1 MISIAPFDG
10 RSLDAGDVASS
21 YAVLVEP
28 GRRQAPAYEAV
39 ERIEPYH
46 SQHLDLTQ
54 RSVSSGPF
62 VLKLS
67 DGRPAGRPTE
77 SLGRP
82 ALHVLFLN

>member
-1 MISIAPFDG
+1 MADRLMLAMWHRHMQFW
-10 RSLDAGDVASS
+10 
-21 YAVLVEP
+21 VEP

-46 SQHLDLTQ
+46 SQHLDLTP

-62 VLKLS
+62 ELKLS